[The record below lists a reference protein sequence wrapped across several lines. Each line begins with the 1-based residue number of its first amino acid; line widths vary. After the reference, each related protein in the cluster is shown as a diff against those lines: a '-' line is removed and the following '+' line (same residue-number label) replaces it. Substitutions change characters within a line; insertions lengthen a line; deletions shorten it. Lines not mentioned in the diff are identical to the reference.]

1 MITIEELKKYKTK
14 QNFNLGQVEKNYI
27 HTAVLFAISKTCPEK
42 LIFKGGTCLML
53 CYGLDRF
60 SEDLDFNLIEENT
73 NLESILENIK
83 IFLEDYD
90 IKIDYKIENNKFQE
104 TYIYFYGP
112 LFKNTN
118 NTRCKIKVDFSKR
131 NDYVNKIVVRVNH
144 SYIEFPLFYI
154 NALPTQEILS
164 EKVRAIMT
172 REKARDVYDLY
183 YLVAKNTEIDIELI
197 KEKLKFYNETWSLN
211 KFIEKLENKEKIWK
225 TELPQLIL
233 NVPDFKE
240 VKKEIISYFKK
251 SSS

>member
-1 MITIEELKKYKTK
+1 MEDNMITKLELQKYANLKSL
-14 QNFNLGQVEKNYI
+14 NLGQAEKDYCQNI
-27 HTAVLFAISKTCPEK
+27 VLFCVYRIYANEIV
-42 LIFKGGTCLML
+42 FKGGTALSK

-60 SEDLDFNLIEENT
+60 SEDLDFTSTVPFSTIKLKEQLDKFMKYEIIEKTVAGNNLKIT
-73 NLESILENIK
+73 LNI
-83 IFLEDYD
+83 
-90 IKIDYKIENNKFQE
+90 
-104 TYIYFYGP
+104 YGP
-112 LFKNTN
+112 LYNGIKHST
-118 NTRCKIKVDFSKR
+118 CKLILDVSYRENIINKPNIK
-131 NDYVNKIVVRVNH
+131 KIITEQGVPSFDVVVMT
-144 SYIEFPLFYI
+144 
-154 NALPTQEILS
+154 TQEILS

-225 TELPQLIL
+225 TEIPQLIL

>member
-1 MITIEELKKYKTK
+1 
-14 QNFNLGQVEKNYI
+14 
-27 HTAVLFAISKTCPEK
+27 
-42 LIFKGGTCLML
+42 ML
-53 CYGLDRF
+53 LL
-60 SEDLDFNLIEENT
+60 S
-73 NLESILENIK
+73 
-83 IFLEDYD
+83 
-90 IKIDYKIENNKFQE
+90 
-104 TYIYFYGP
+104 
-112 LFKNTN
+112 
-118 NTRCKIKVDFSKR
+118 
-131 NDYVNKIVVRVNH
+131 
-144 SYIEFPLFYI
+144 
-154 NALPTQEILS
+154 TQEILS

-183 YLVAKNTEIDIELI
+183 YLVAKNTEIDIKLI

>member
-1 MITIEELKKYKTK
+1 MITKEELKIYANTK
-14 QNFNLGQVEKNYI
+14 NLNLGQAEKDYYQNI
-27 HTAVLFAISKTCPEK
+27 VLFCVYRIYANEMV
-42 LIFKGGTCLML
+42 FKGGTALSK

-60 SEDLDFNLIEENT
+60 SEDLDFTALMLFSTTKLKEQLNRFMKYEIT
-73 NLESILENIK
+73 ENIVEDNNLK
-83 IFLEDYD
+83 ITLN
-90 IKIDYKIENNKFQE
+90 I
-104 TYIYFYGP
+104 YGP
-112 LFKNTN
+112 LYNGIKHST
-118 NTRCKIKVDFSKR
+118 CKLILD
-131 NDYVNKIVVRVNH
+131 I
-144 SYIEFPLFYI
+144 SYRE
-154 NALPTQEILS
+154 EILVNPEIKKIITEYEVPS
-164 EKVRAIMT
+164 FDVYVMNTEEILAEKIRAIMT

-225 TELPQLIL
+225 TEIPQLIL